1 MSKFDIIIAI
11 TVFALIVWYLIG
23 RLPQISGGL

>member
-23 RLPQISGGL
+23 HLPQMVGGL